1 METFRELNSD
11 QYRGKTSLF
20 HANNSTF
27 AQSAHRNLFIKYF
40 TIRML
45 CHYSIST
52 WKTFKYF
59 AMLNKYENRK

>member
-1 METFRELNSD
+1 METFRELNSN
-11 QYRGKTSLF
+11 QYREKSLF
-20 HANNSTF
+20 HAINSTF
-27 AQSAHRNLFIKYF
+27 AQSAHRNLFIKHF

-45 CHYSIST
+45 CHYSISI